1 MATIHGVICYISPV
15 TSLKPFSGPRRPVH
29 TPLLAHVYGIANILM
44 GAIRVQAAYDVSNKV
59 GHSSLS
65 RHFSVDPTVQA
76 LYDLALGTYVG
87 VIWLLVSEMMV
98 WKTVHVKDIIVPFA
112 VTAVGLGW
120 MARQREWY
128 VG

>member
-1 MATIHGVICYISPV
+1 MASRMFLWALSEFKPRTMSATRLVTRLIHV
-15 TSLKPFSGPRRPVH
+15 RRFP
-29 TPLLAHVYGIANILM
+29 
-44 GAIRVQAAYDVSNKV
+44 
-59 GHSSLS
+59 
-65 RHFSVDPTVQA
+65 VDPTVQA